1 LQVSAAD
8 LLFLVECFSPIA
20 TRYWHHIIA
29 KVASEFQEESLRFVV
44 ADEEIF
50 HNDLAEFGFQDW
62 GEDVAVGIYAGGPHK
77 YRLEEEVTIETLREF
92 VQNFVDDKLP
102 VYIKSEA
109 ESRSN
114 INSKGI
120 LIKTLVGK
128 NFEQVVFNVKKSVI
142 VKLCYPQAPE
152 CDKTQAPYEA
162 VAKKYKKK
170 LMFTELDVSR
180 NDPPLSINITSF
192 PTIYLSPAGS
202 LDAIKM
208 EEEFSTED
216 DLTKFIDSSLAK
228 KHKDEL

>member
-1 LQVSAAD
+1 MQ
-8 LLFLVECFSPIA
+8 LVACFGDFFHPYIA
-20 TRYWHHIIA
+20 TRYWHHMIA
-29 KVASEFQEESLRFVV
+29 KVASEFQEGSLHFVV

-50 HNDLAEFGFQDW
+50 RNDLVEFGFQDW

-77 YRLEEEVTIETLREF
+77 YRMVEEVTIETLQEF
-92 VQNFVDDKLP
+92 VQDFIDNNLP

-114 INSKGI
+114 VNSKGV

-128 NFEQVVFNVKKSVI
+128 NFEHVVFNPKKSVL

-152 CDKTQAPYEA
+152 CEKTQAPYEA

-202 LDAIKM
+202 RDAIKM
-208 EEEFSTED
+208 EENFSTEE
-216 DLTKFIDSSLAK
+216 DLTKFIDSLLPK

>member
-1 LQVSAAD
+1 M
-8 LLFLVECFSPIA
+8 
-20 TRYWHHIIA
+20 IA
-29 KVASEFQEESLRFVV
+29 KVASEFQEELLRFVV

-62 GEDVAVGIYAGGPHK
+62 GEDVAVGIYAAGGPHK

-92 VQNFVDDKLP
+92 VQNFVDNKLP
-102 VYIKSEA
+102 VYVKSEA

-128 NFEQVVFNVKKSVI
+128 NFERVVFNVKKNVI

-170 LMFTELDVSR
+170 VMFTELDVSR

-202 LDAIKM
+202 HDAIKM